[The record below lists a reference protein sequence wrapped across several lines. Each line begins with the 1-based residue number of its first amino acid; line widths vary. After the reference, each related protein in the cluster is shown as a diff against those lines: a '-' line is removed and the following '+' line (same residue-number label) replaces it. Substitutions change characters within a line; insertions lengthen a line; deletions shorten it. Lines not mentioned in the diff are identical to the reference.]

1 MTTMEKI
8 ATNFL
13 TIVIARIAMTA
24 TPLVGFL
31 LWSWLDTHFADI
43 AASIERIDRRV
54 AAVEAITAASKV
66 TIQDHESRISVS
78 DSRRE
83 ELRKS
88 MDDQFTKVSTTM
100 ELLADKIQSLDG
112 NVIRLGTIIAERVPK
127 TEQQSNLKP

>member
-1 MTTMEKI
+1 MTITY
-8 ATNFL
+8 
-13 TIVIARIAMTA
+13 RTA
-24 TPLVGFL
+24 GAWGAGKGSNL
-31 LWSWLDTHFADI
+31 
-43 AASIERIDRRV
+43 
-54 AAVEAITAASKV
+54 TAAEAD
-66 TIQDHESRISVS
+66 QNFYGLSVS